1 MNVALGGARVSRR
14 LIGNLLSSK
23 LFLRAAESNQGCFAL
38 DSAVAD
44 HRAVQPPT

>member
-23 LFLRAAESNQGCFAL
+23 LFYARQNRIRGAL
-38 DSAVAD
+38 
-44 HRAVQPPT
+44 HLILL